1 MRISDWSSD
10 VCSSDLSLCIEAIAA
25 SFLVFWWWRD
35 YPLATAAYL
44 AVFHAIAAFNNAG
57 FSLFPSSLSLFT
69 EDTITILVISF
80 SIILGGI
87 GFSVLSDV
95 GQKKRWNTLLPY
107 TKAILLGT
115 LALNLIGFVA
125 IWALEFNNP
134 GTLSKPSF
142 HGQALGSEERRI
154 R

>member
-1 MRISDWSSD
+1 MI
-10 VCSSDLSLCIEAIAA
+10 LTL
-25 SFLVFWWWRD
+25 WWWRD
-35 YPLATAAYL
+35 FPLAPAAHQ

-57 FSLFPSSLSLFT
+57 FSLFQSSLSLFT

-87 GFSVLSDV
+87 GFSVLSVV

-115 LALNLIGFVA
+115 LALNLIGIFTYWSLA
-125 IWALEFNNP
+125 FKNP
-134 GTLSKPSF
+134 
-142 HGQALGSEERRI
+142 
-154 R
+154 

>member
-10 VCSSDLSLCIEAIAA
+10 VCSSDLSLGIEAIAA
-25 SFLVFWWWRD
+25 IILALWWWRD
-35 YPLATAAYL
+35 YPLATAAYR

-87 GFSVLSDV
+87 GFSVLNDV

-107 TKAILLGT
+107 TKAILLR
-115 LALNLIGFVA
+115 
-125 IWALEFNNP
+125 
-134 GTLSKPSF
+134 
-142 HGQALGSEERRI
+142 SEEHTYEPQSQMR
-154 R
+154 